1 MKYLLEMRRN
11 HFDMLKLNNRSI
23 IILLAIITG
32 LGLMFRVIGFSQLP
46 AGLNRDEA
54 ALGYNAYSLLQSGKD
69 EWGVSWPIVFR
80 SFGDYKLAGYIYTLI
95 PFVQVFGLNAF
106 SVRLPSLLA
115 GITLIPLVYL
125 LTKEVTKRKDLAV
138 VGAMI
143 QAISP
148 WALHYSKVA
157 FEANLAL
164 CLFVASVYLLFK
176 RQSQPVHSV
185 VGSHL
190 LFLSLL
196 TYNAP
201 LIMAPFL
208 LAVLLFV
215 KKRVASIGVCVVAAL
230 AFVLVFPATKGK
242 TGITVFS
249 DVGFIEQQHR
259 AYQNAGS
266 NFLLKTISHPFVFY
280 PRVIVEQYIKS
291 YNPTFLVFQG
301 GSNPWHQAP
310 YSGHLTIGMYA
321 LFILGIVS
329 AFFILQRQSYMLY
342 VLLIISPFASAI
354 TVDAP
359 QATRMLFFF
368 LTASI
373 FTAIGLMALWKYMKL
388 VALLACVIVL
398 FESANYVQSSLRAFL
413 NHPQTEWFSGIGKA
427 ITTAEAYRKENE
439 LIGIVGDV
447 HYMYIYP
454 AFYTQLDPIEFLT
467 TIEYFPNDAIGLS
480 QVKKVGHYIFASNA
494 ADMSDASVRLQQ
506 IDGIIHV
513 ERVDRSKQ

>member
-1 MKYLLEMRRN
+1 
-11 HFDMLKLNNRSI
+11 MLKHNNRNI
-23 IILLAIITG
+23 TILLVLITF
-32 LGLMFRVIGFSQLP
+32 LGLMMRMFGFSKLP
-46 AGLNRDEA
+46 AGLNRDEV

-125 LTKEVTKRKDLAV
+125 FTKEVTKRKDLAV
-138 VGAMI
+138 AGAMI

-164 CLFVASVYLLFK
+164 CLFVASVYFLLK
-176 RQSQPVHSV
+176 HQVRPMHSV
-185 VGSHL
+185 VGSIL

-208 LAVLLFV
+208 LAVLVFV
-215 KKRVASIGVCVVAAL
+215 KKRVATVGVFVVAAL

-249 DVGFIEQQHR
+249 DVGFVEQQHR
-259 AYQNAGS
+259 AYQEAGT
-266 NFLLKTISHPFVFY
+266 NILLKTASHSFVFY
-280 PRVIVEQYIKS
+280 PRVIFDQYIKS
-291 YNPTFLVFQG
+291 FNPTFLVFQG

-310 YSGHLTIGMYA
+310 QSGHMTIGIYA
-321 LFILGIVS
+321 LFILGFVS
-329 AFFILQRQSYMLY
+329 AFSLLKRQSFMLY
-342 VLLIISPFASAI
+342 ALLFMSPLASAI

-359 QATRMLFFF
+359 QATRMLFF
-368 LTASI
+368 LIIASV
-373 FTAIGLMALWKYMKL
+373 FAALGLVVLWKYMKL
-388 VALLACVIVL
+388 ISILACMIIL
-398 FESANYVQSSLRAFL
+398 FESVNYVQTSLRAFL
-413 NHPQTEWFSGIGKA
+413 NNPQTEWFSGMGQA
-427 ITTAEAYRKENE
+427 ITTAESYRKENE
-439 LIGIVGDV
+439 IIGIVGDV
-447 HYMYIYP
+447 HYMYMYP
-454 AFYTQLDPIEFLT
+454 AFYTHLDPKEFHN

-480 QVKKVGHYIFASNA
+480 QVKKVGHYVFASNA
-494 ADMSDASVRLQQ
+494 RDMSDTSIRIQQ
-506 IDGIIHV
+506 IDGIMHV